1 MEPNNAGR
9 ALTRPPWRFLTGRWP
24 WLALAYLLISAAIG
38 IVMLPL
44 AALTLLLLPL
54 WGILIGAVERRRT
67 RLLGFPRQRSGHVRV
82 IREER
87 HNWLGVRLTEA
98 ATWRETGALLS
109 DMVLGLLSFI
119 LLLFEALSLFLLV
132 SLGVIGAQRRA
143 DVNLF
148 DDTHLVV
155 DQSTWWLVIPV
166 GIVLIPLFGY
176 VNVLVTTGHALLL
189 RALCGPREEELLRN
203 VERLTRSRTTLVQA
217 FEDERRRIERD
228 LHDGVQQEL
237 VTVAARLGMV
247 SLELDE
253 LAGHNAN
260 TAAARHALDAAQD
273 QAEHAMATL
282 RRTVRGI
289 HPAVLTDHGL
299 RAALDELADRTPVPV
314 ELDIAS
320 LARVSPAIE
329 TAAYYLVTEAITN
342 AAKHTAATRVRVRA
356 QVAGSA
362 IDVTVIDNGH
372 GGAHEDAGTGLR
384 GLRERIETLG
394 GSFDLVSPTGGP
406 TQLHMSVPLPV
417 SLNEEGRRDAH
428 TAR

>member
-1 MEPNNAGR
+1 MDPSNAGQ
-9 ALTRPPWRFLTGRWP
+9 ALARSPWRFLTSRWP
-24 WLALAYLLISAAIG
+24 WLALLYLLLSAVIG
-38 IVMLPL
+38 LVMLPL
-44 AALTLLLLPL
+44 AVLTLLFVPL

-67 RLLGFPRQRSGHVRV
+67 RLLGFPPQRSGHVRV

-109 DMVLGLLSFI
+109 DVVLGLLSFV
-119 LLLFEALSLFLLV
+119 LLLFEALSLFLLL
-132 SLGVIGAQRRA
+132 SLGFIGSQRRA

-148 DDTHLVV
+148 GDVHLVV
-155 DQSTWWLVIPV
+155 DQSTWWSVIPV
-166 GIVLIPLFGY
+166 GIVLLPLFGY
-176 VNVLVTTGHALLL
+176 LNALLATGHALML
-189 RALCGPREEELLRN
+189 RALCGPREEELSRN
-203 VERLTRSRTTLVQA
+203 VERLTRSRAALVQA

-237 VTVAARLGMV
+237 VTLAARLGMV

-253 LAGHNAN
+253 LADRNAE
-260 TAAARHALDAAQD
+260 TTAARHALEAAQD

-299 RAALDELADRTPVPV
+299 RAALDELADRTPVPL
-314 ELDIAS
+314 ELDITS
-320 LARVSPAIE
+320 LSRVAPAIE

-342 AAKHTAATRVRVRA
+342 AAKHTAASRVHVRA
-356 QVAGSA
+356 QVASSTV
-362 IDVTVIDNGH
+362 DVTVTDNGH
-372 GGAHEDAGTGLR
+372 GGAREEAGTGLR
-384 GLRERIETLG
+384 GLRERVETLG
-394 GSFDLVSPTGGP
+394 GSFDLVSPAGGP
-406 TQLHMSVPLPV
+406 TQLHMSVPLKG
-417 SLNEEGRRDAH
+417 EGRHDAH